1 MTIFVSEPSFLCT
14 SIANTCAGTEPA
26 PDHRRGIASAS
37 PLQSALTH
45 QSMLASAVEQIEHSS
60 SPAILT
66 PPEVLPL
73 TTPSILPSPPD
84 RDLLSPS
91 VHAPSRSRSST
102 VSSSADGYDYS
113 SSDDSVLS
121 WWSSDEDESDAE
133 IDEEK
138 EAERKRREEERQKI
152 LATAGLKLRREPPG
166 VPARQER
173 KVSRRRPAPAA
184 PKAKSSAKARR
195 HAPPIPSVTDKSEDE
210 RERIVTPE
218 AEGEAEEVLSPTT
231 TTPTLTEPP
240 SPEVQ
245 LQDAYARYEQFLA
258 QSKSRA
264 TRPGRSRAGSSAQIP
279 SQVVSPQLTG
289 ASPTSPS
296 FAGTSTSASA
306 SLAGSL
312 GGMGGREGKLSGFF
326 SRMMAPTLSHEGGTK
341 DAKARPSI
349 SGPIGP
355 LTRVDPV
362 DRGDSESPGMG
373 EESEFGKTWSS
384 LVEPSVLETMSS
396 RERKRQEVSERVA
409 FTRLRPIC

>member
-1 MTIFVSEPSFLCT
+1 
-14 SIANTCAGTEPA
+14 
-26 PDHRRGIASAS
+26 
-37 PLQSALTH
+37 
-45 QSMLASAVEQIEHSS
+45 
-60 SPAILT
+60 
-66 PPEVLPL
+66 
-73 TTPSILPSPPD
+73 
-84 RDLLSPS
+84 
-91 VHAPSRSRSST
+91 
-102 VSSSADGYDYS
+102 
-113 SSDDSVLS
+113 VLS

-133 IDEEK
+133 VDEEK

-184 PKAKSSAKARR
+184 PKDKSKAKARR
-195 HAPPIPSVTDKSEDE
+195 HAPPIPLSVTDKSEDE

-218 AEGEAEEVLSPTT
+218 AEAEEVLSPTT
-231 TTPTLTEPP
+231 TTPTLAEPP
-240 SPEVQ
+240 NPEVQ

-279 SQVVSPQLTG
+279 FQVISPQLTG
-289 ASPTSPS
+289 VSPTSPS

-312 GGMGGREGKLSGFF
+312 GGMGVREGKLSGFF
-326 SRMMAPTLSHEGGTK
+326 SRMMAPTLSHEGVAK

-355 LTRVDPV
+355 ITRVDPV

-396 RERKRQEVSERVA
+396 RERKRQEVSA
-409 FTRLRPIC
+409 